1 MTEPYREYALNP
13 VILQIGEQTY
23 AVPRWVIN
31 SEKGLLSRMRPL
43 GHGGLEYIRLDGIYQ
58 DIAHTLVNFLHTGLY
73 ETIRGPDGRWGEYR
87 RSVHAYAAS
96 KEFEIK
102 GLDKHARQYMHSFG
116 DAADV
121 FGILNVA
128 REVWPTLYTDRYYLE
143 HVLNMILSAFEGD
156 RDLFKKDDFM
166 RYFGTLDEA
175 FTMFLAQVVV
185 RGYSR
190 DSSKSKDEE
199 SKDDGK
205 VEGHT
210 AVEGRASEEP
220 AAKRQRN
227 E

>member
-1 MTEPYREYALNP
+1 
-13 VILQIGEQTY
+13 
-23 AVPRWVIN
+23 
-31 SEKGLLSRMRPL
+31 
-43 GHGGLEYIRLDGIYQ
+43 
-58 DIAHTLVNFLHTGLY
+58 
-73 ETIRGPDGRWGEYR
+73 
-87 RSVHAYAAS
+87 
-96 KEFEIK
+96 
-102 GLDKHARQYMHSFG
+102 
-116 DAADV
+116 
-121 FGILNVA
+121 
-128 REVWPTLYTDRYYLE
+128 
-143 HVLNMILSAFEGD
+143 
-156 RDLFKKDDFM
+156 M
-166 RYFGTLDEA
+166 RYFGTLDQA